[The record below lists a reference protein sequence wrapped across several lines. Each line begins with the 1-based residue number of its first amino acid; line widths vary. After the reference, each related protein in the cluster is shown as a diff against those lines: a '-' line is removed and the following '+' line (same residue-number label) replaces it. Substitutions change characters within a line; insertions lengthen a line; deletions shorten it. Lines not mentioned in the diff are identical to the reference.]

1 MRRSLVELT
10 LMIVLLFVVPSSWA
24 GQRPEFADDYPSD
37 VASVWFDTL
46 YDLVTSEA
54 IAYPEASRIYGV
66 SAVALYEAVVPG
78 ALAPPLAGGSVAQS
92 RCGPAAQGTRTVPLA
107 YGG

>member
-10 LMIVLLFVVPSSWA
+10 LVIVLFLFVVPSSWA

-46 YDLVTSEA
+46 YDLVKSEA
-54 IAYPEASRIYGV
+54 IEGV
-66 SAVALYEAVVPG
+66 LRGNTGIP
-78 ALAPPLAGGSVAQS
+78 
-92 RCGPAAQGTRTVPLA
+92 
-107 YGG
+107 